1 MYIKKRAQ
9 SEIITT
15 VLIILLVLAAIVIVW
30 QVVRS
35 TVTTG
40 ANQITGGT
48 DCITLGFE
56 ITGVQ
61 EGTATSGGNVTVK
74 RTAGAGDLDK
84 IKLIV
89 NGIVNNTQTVDVDEL
104 ESVTLTLIPAES
116 ILKTG
121 DKIEI
126 AAQLGTIGNN
136 KVCNTAASKT
146 V

>member
-1 MYIKKRAQ
+1 MYNKKAQ

-56 ITGVQ
+56 ITK
-61 EGTATSGGNVTVK
+61 AASGANNITVK
-74 RTAGAGDLDK
+74 RIAGAGDLASL
-84 IKLIV
+84 KLIV
-89 NGIVNNTQTVDVDEL
+89 NGIINSTTATTMNEL
-104 ESVTLTLIPAES
+104 ESTTLLLSGTAPT
-116 ILKTG
+116 LKTG
-121 DKIEI
+121 DKVEV
-126 AAQLGTIGNN
+126 AAVLGTISNS
-136 KVCNTAASKT
+136 KVCNVAASKT
-146 V
+146 I